1 MNESNSAFKKRM
13 KKNQKERERYRK
25 NKEKK
30 KTQIIDDDE
39 YNAGDEN

>member
-1 MNESNSAFKKRM
+1 M
-13 KKNQKERERYRK
+13 KKNEKERERYRK

-39 YNAGDEN
+39 YNGGDEN